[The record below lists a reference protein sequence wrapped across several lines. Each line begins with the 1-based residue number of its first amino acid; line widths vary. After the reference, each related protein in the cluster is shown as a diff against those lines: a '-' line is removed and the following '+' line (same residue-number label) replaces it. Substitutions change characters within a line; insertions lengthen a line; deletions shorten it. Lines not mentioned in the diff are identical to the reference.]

1 MKEVILEK
9 IKNVEFFKELLNVQS
24 NSDIHNLFSKENIE
38 ITNEDLQEL
47 KNTIEEGYNVVTEI
61 PEEQL
66 ENFTGGID
74 VKELNSELTNF
85 PILGLLS
92 TPISN
97 LGQNR
102 INASHGIKKGDGI
115 KNVGNMLNRAFNGPT
130 ETDNLNKQLGDFLK
144 DHNGILSA
152 GVVTVAIMFII
163 IGAVKVSGGIK
174 SLINK
179 KK

>member
-74 VKELNSELTNF
+74 VKELNGELTNF
-85 PILGLLS
+85 PVLGLLS
-92 TPISN
+92 TKISN

-102 INASHGIKKGDGI
+102 INASHGIKADAGLFQNV
-115 KNVGNMLNRAFNGPT
+115 KNMAERFANDAT
-130 ETDNLNKQLGDFLK
+130 DTDNLNNQLWQFFKRLQRNSISRCRNCCHHV
-144 DHNGILSA
+144 HN
-152 GVVTVAIMFII
+152 
-163 IGAVKVSGGIK
+163 
-174 SLINK
+174 NRCC
-179 KK
+179 